1 MLIIHVL
8 KFLATW
14 IRTLGCFEDY
24 PELNVSDFYIDVL
37 SDKHVGIVGNGVAGK
52 NIRKHVTR
60 VHRVSET

>member
-1 MLIIHVL
+1 MYRQKLSRAEVFGHVG
-8 KFLATW
+8 AW

-52 NIRKHVTR
+52 KKNYTH
-60 VHRVSET
+60 